1 MYYVNRQQIEVRLQ
15 FIPEMIQVLQTLQQ
29 SWDPKNPL
37 YPFAQE
43 RALHL
48 AVETVTDVGSY
59 LIDGFLMRD
68 ASSYEDIIEILRDEQ
83 VVSSDLARPLLELVE
98 LRKPLVQRYFSLER
112 DRLRPVALALPDV
125 LSQFSVS
132 VRDYLAS
139 NS

>member
-1 MYYVNRQQIEVRLQ
+1 MYYVNRQQIEIRLQ
-15 FIPEMIQVLQTLQQ
+15 FIPEMIRVLQTLQQ
-29 SWDPKNPL
+29 SWDPESPL

-68 ASSYEDIIEILRDEQ
+68 ASSYEDIVEILRDEQ
-83 VVSSDLARPLLELVE
+83 VVSSDLARPLFELVE
-98 LRKPLVQRYFSLER
+98 LRKPLVQQYFNLER
-112 DRLRPVALALPDV
+112 DRLRPVAEALPEV
-125 LSQFSVS
+125 LAQFAAS